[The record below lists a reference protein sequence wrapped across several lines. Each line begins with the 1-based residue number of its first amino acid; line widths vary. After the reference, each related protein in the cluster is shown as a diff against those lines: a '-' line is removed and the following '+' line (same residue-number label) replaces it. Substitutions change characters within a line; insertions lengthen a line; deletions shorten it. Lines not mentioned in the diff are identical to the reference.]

1 MLDLSK
7 YAVNDDS
14 IDEEDTSWVDR
25 QITLK
30 LINEA
35 EDDLVLE
42 IRDRFLQ
49 LKLDLGLVQC
59 WGVLG

>member
-14 IDEEDTSWVDR
+14 IEEEDTSWVDR

-30 LINEA
+30 LINET
-35 EDDLVLE
+35 EDDLILE

-49 LKLDLGLVQC
+49 LKLDLGLV
-59 WGVLG
+59 

>member
-1 MLDLSK
+1 MLDLSE

-14 IDEEDTSWVDR
+14 IDEEDSSWVDR

-49 LKLDLGLVQC
+49 LKLDLGLV
-59 WGVLG
+59 

>member
-1 MLDLSK
+1 MLDLSE

-14 IDEEDTSWVDR
+14 IEEDSSWVDR
-25 QITLK
+25 EITLK

-49 LKLDLGLVQC
+49 LKLDLGLV
-59 WGVLG
+59 

>member
-1 MLDLSK
+1 MLDLSE

-14 IDEEDTSWVDR
+14 IEEDSSWVDR
-25 QITLK
+25 EITLK
-30 LINEA
+30 LINDA

-49 LKLDLGLVQC
+49 LKLDLGLV
-59 WGVLG
+59 

>member
-1 MLDLSK
+1 MLDLSE
-7 YAVNDDS
+7 YAVNDDDS
-14 IDEEDTSWVDR
+14 IDNDDSSWVDR

-30 LINEA
+30 LINDA

-49 LKLDLGLVQC
+49 LKLDLGLV
-59 WGVLG
+59 